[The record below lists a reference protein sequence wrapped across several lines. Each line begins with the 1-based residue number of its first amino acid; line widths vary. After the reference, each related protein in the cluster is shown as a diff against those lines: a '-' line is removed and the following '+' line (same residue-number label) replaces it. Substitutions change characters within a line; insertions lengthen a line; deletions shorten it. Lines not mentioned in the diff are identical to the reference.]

1 MPWLFFKTRRLES
14 PYACLPLSCTWY
26 HKHWLVRCLSVF
38 IARSFHLW
46 TFVTFRSQCEHCSL
60 QRRKF
65 IRCMG
70 VSWLQSRQTHREYW
84 PFMGQCERMFCVTQQ
99 EDFNST
105 PTGRCCFKLFH
116 YRGTNRRR
124 SEVSENKCVQFH
136 GEIPLAKLSLHSCSE
151 IVLFPLLWW
160 SRILFFQFDF
170 LFLSSVIFFPHL
182 VTISSY

>member
-1 MPWLFFKTRRLES
+1 MVSQTLASSLFIRVYCPLISSVNVCNFQVPMWALQSAETEIYSMHGSFVAAES
-14 PYACLPLSCTWY
+14 P
-26 HKHWLVRCLSVF
+26 
-38 IARSFHLW
+38 
-46 TFVTFRSQCEHCSL
+46 
-60 QRRKF
+60 
-65 IRCMG
+65 
-70 VSWLQSRQTHREYW
+70 THRVYW

-170 LFLSSVIFFPHL
+170 LFLSSVIFFFTSGNYKFIL
-182 VTISSY
+182 KLDCQEMKLYCKK